1 MITFRYHLVSVA
13 AILIALAAGIALG
26 SGPLDETGDTLRGT
40 AAPTTADPAVQ
51 SFEDGFAGRT
61 APSLLAGRLKGQ
73 SVVVLSVPGANPAEV
88 TGVVND
94 LQLAGAEVTGHVELT
109 GKILDSASRQFAE
122 GVAQQVAADVPEVS
136 GATDSYGRIGAAL
149 ARSFMAKEPAAVDAT
164 AGTIRS
170 AFVEGGLVTMTKP
183 PEQLANLAILV
194 AGPQRSGAADQST
207 VIAALAAAHPQH
219 RQGCRRRRP
228 VVLQHRRGSGQGRAR
243 QRLRLLDLDRRR
255 HRHPGGPDRDRPGG
269 GRPDR
274 RPARRLGHVPQP
286 GRRPSPVAP
295 APINPGRWI
304 LNKTRRG
311 GDISTS
317 FGRMRL
323 QIHHHP
329 GFCCR
334 STAPAGARGG

>member
-207 VIAALAAAHPQH
+207 VIAALAAAIHST
-219 RQGCRRRRP
+219 GKGA
-228 VVLQHRRGSGQGRAR
+228 VVAGPSSSSTDGGAVKAVRDSDFASSISTVDVTDTPAGRIVTVLAAAA
-243 QRLRLLDLDRRR
+243 QIA
-255 HRHPGGPDRDRPGG
+255 G
-269 GRPDR
+269 
-274 RPARRLGHVPQP
+274 QP
-286 GRRPSPVAP
+286 GAWGTSRSQ
-295 APINPGRWI
+295 
-304 LNKTRRG
+304 G
-311 GDISTS
+311 GA
-317 FGRMRL
+317 L
-323 QIHHHP
+323 PQ
-329 GFCCR
+329 
-334 STAPAGARGG
+334 